1 MSVCLHWEQARFQR
15 RACAQCSRCQCQAQ
29 QLLFPELSS
38 CHVTASSF
46 HKPAAARPS
55 EPKTVGLL
63 DGRRFLQAL
72 EDPLRAHSCSLNLAI
87 ASHSL
92 LPLGLSPWSHGSLAE
107 GSRFLP
113 EEHFGSVVFWVW
125 LAHTMFQMLL
135 PPPPM
140 AVVMPL
146 TERRY
151 SCPLRPVD
159 LPALLCLLNTQFH
172 FVVGL
177 ALGSSPSLRVSN
189 QAKPGP
195 PRPLESTGGFRGCPP
210 DRVLQE

>member
-177 ALGSSPSLRVSN
+177 AL
-189 QAKPGP
+189 
-195 PRPLESTGGFRGCPP
+195 
-210 DRVLQE
+210 